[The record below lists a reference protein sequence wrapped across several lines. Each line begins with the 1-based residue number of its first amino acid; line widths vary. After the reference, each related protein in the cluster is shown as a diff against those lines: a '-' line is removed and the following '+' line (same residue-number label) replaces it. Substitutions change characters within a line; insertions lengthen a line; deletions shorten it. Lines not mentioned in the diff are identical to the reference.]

1 MKLFVRLLVNA
12 LAVAIT
18 AYLLPNVTID
28 SFFTAVVVAVVLS
41 IINTFLKPIVGLL
54 TLPINLLT
62 LGIFQ
67 VIINGAF
74 IWFASQLIDGFTV
87 VGFLWAVIFSVV
99 LSIVSAVLGMM
110 SK

>member
-18 AYLLPNVTID
+18 TYLLPNVTID

-41 IINTFLKPIVGLL
+41 IINTFLKPVVSLL

-110 SK
+110 AK